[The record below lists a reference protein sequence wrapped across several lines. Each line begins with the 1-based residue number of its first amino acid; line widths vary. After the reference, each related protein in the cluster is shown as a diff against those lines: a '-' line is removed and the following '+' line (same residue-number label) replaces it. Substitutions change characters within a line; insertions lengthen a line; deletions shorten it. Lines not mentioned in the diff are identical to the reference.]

1 QGGLGGDEVG
11 AGAVDLGQPLEVA
24 RVGAEA
30 RGERGGE
37 AVRVGCAQ
45 QRVAGLLPADGAG
58 AGGAGW
64 GGAER
69 SGAVGGPHRGGVGE
83 GGEAVQGGVLGAGEF
98 LGPVVAEQVGP
109 GGRADDQRPAGEH
122 PDRSAA
128 VAEQERQVLVGVPGG
143 GQGVQGQSVEVDL
156 VAVAQCPVVEGAPA
170 GGGGEDGRV
179 VVGGEQRPQVAW
191 RVHREGPPVAQVQQV
206 GGRRI

>member
-1 QGGLGGDEVG
+1 MARSPWPHMTVTGCSGTASVCLMRSPSSTWMALGRCPVAYSESWRTSSTAASSGVRVGWVVMVG

-24 RVGAEA
+24 RLGAEA

-69 SGAVGGPHRGGVGE
+69 SGAVGGPHR
-83 GGEAVQGGVLGAGEF
+83 
-98 LGPVVAEQVGP
+98 
-109 GGRADDQRPAGEH
+109 
-122 PDRSAA
+122 
-128 VAEQERQVLVGVPGG
+128 
-143 GQGVQGQSVEVDL
+143 
-156 VAVAQCPVVEGAPA
+156 
-170 GGGGEDGRV
+170 
-179 VVGGEQRPQVAW
+179 
-191 RVHREGPPVAQVQQV
+191 
-206 GGRRI
+206 